1 MKAVKFC
8 LSLLLLCAPIAHADR
23 ILVFGDSLSAAYRI
37 DSDQGWVQL
46 LAKELENHEVV
57 NASVSGETTG
67 GGLSRLPR
75 VLDEVQPDWI
85 LIELGGN
92 DGLRGYPLQSIS
104 SNLSEMIEM
113 SIASGAS
120 PVLMEIRIPP
130 NYGER
135 YSTAFQQNYTT
146 LAQQYDIPM
155 INFILEEIA
164 LDTALMQDDG
174 IHPTAE
180 AQPEITRIVS
190 EKLQGLLEES

>member
-8 LSLLLLCAPIAHADR
+8 LSILLLCAPLAHADK

-37 DSDQGWVQL
+37 ESEQGWVNL
-46 LAKELENHEVV
+46 LANELNEHEVI

-92 DGLRGYPLQSIS
+92 DGLRGYPLQSIRQ
-104 SNLSEMIEM
+104 NLSEMIEL
-113 SIASGAS
+113 SISAGTH

-130 NYGER
+130 NYGDR
-135 YSTAFQQNYTT
+135 YSNAFQQNYSEI
-146 LAQQYDIPM
+146 AEQYDIP
-155 INFILEEIA
+155 IIDFILEDIA
-164 LDTALMQDDG
+164 LNPDLMQDDG

-180 AQPEITRIVS
+180 AQPEITRLVS
-190 EKLQGLLEES
+190 DRLRNLLEES

>member
-8 LSLLLLCAPIAHADR
+8 LSILLLCAPLAHADK

-37 DSDQGWVQL
+37 ETEQGWVHL
-46 LAKELENHEVV
+46 LANELDEHEII

-104 SNLSEMIEM
+104 SNLGEMIEL
-113 SIASGAS
+113 SIASGAR

-130 NYGER
+130 NYGDR
-135 YSTAFQQNYTT
+135 YSNAFQQNYTT
-146 LAQQYDIPM
+146 LAQHYDIPL
-155 INFILEEIA
+155 IDFILEDIA
-164 LDTALMQDDG
+164 LDPELMQDDG

-180 AQPEITRIVS
+180 AQPEITHIVS
-190 EKLQGLLEES
+190 EKLQGLLGES

>member
-8 LSLLLLCAPIAHADR
+8 LSILLLCAPLAHADK

-37 DSDQGWVQL
+37 ETEQGWVHL
-46 LAKELENHEVV
+46 LANQLDGHEVI

-75 VLDEVQPDWI
+75 ILEEIQPDWV

-92 DGLRGYPLQSIS
+92 DGLRGYPLQSIR
-104 SNLSEMIEM
+104 SNLGEMIEL
-113 SIASGAS
+113 SIASGAR
-120 PVLMEIRIPP
+120 PVVMEIRIPP

-135 YSTAFQQNYTT
+135 YSNAFQQNYSEI
-146 LAQQYDIPM
+146 AEQYDIPM
-155 INFILEEIA
+155 IDFILEDIA
-164 LDTALMQDDG
+164 LDPDLMQDDG

-180 AQPEITRIVS
+180 AQPEITRLVS
-190 EKLQGLLEES
+190 DRLRNLLEES